1 LEFHLTSDTA
11 LIEKREELKRRLA
24 AGEYK
29 TLVDVLFDGLSKIIQ
44 KITRSP
50 RPISPWFTSMIL
62 YLLMLLLAFAGPFLT
77 GDVPILMRQIS
88 AFPPGAVPLLA
99 LVGYFGFVI
108 MVAGNFYVHRVFET
122 CKESVL
128 NTAESIT
135 TLNDFEYWLRAVCNR
150 KFHLVVSIIGGALI
164 GIYVLYIYNLTFGL
178 FFPIS
183 TATAFLFYYMVI
195 SAFLYL
201 LFYMAVLSV
210 RVGRYH
216 LKLYTADPGGS
227 EVISRLASL
236 FSNLV
241 YLVAIY
247 AAFFILAAAF
257 SKLLITQFM
266 VLLILLLWIP
276 LATVFV
282 FYQSSLSSIMRRS
295 KSKTLNEI
303 QARIEKL
310 HASEQ
315 LGEKDTMETINR
327 LMDYYDRIKNTRS
340 SKIDLGAVLNL
351 VNSLLLPL
359 LALVL
364 ANLDKILNLFR

>member
-1 LEFHLTSDTA
+1 MEFHLSTDTA

-24 AGEYK
+24 AGEFK
-29 TLVDVLFDGLSKIIQ
+29 TLVDVLFDGMSKIIQ
-44 KITRSP
+44 KITRNP
-50 RPISPWFTSMIL
+50 RPISPWFSSMIL
-62 YLLMLLLAFAGPFLT
+62 YLIILLLAFAGPFLS
-77 GDVPILMRQIS
+77 GDESIFMSQI
-88 AFPPGAVPLLA
+88 ATFPPGAVPLLL
-99 LVGYFGFVI
+99 LVGYFGFLI

-128 NTAESIT
+128 SAAESIA
-135 TLNDFEYWLRAVCNR
+135 TLSDFEYWLGAVCNR
-150 KFHLVVSIIGGALI
+150 KFHLVVSIVGGLLI
-164 GIYVLYIYNLTFGL
+164 GIYVLYIYNLTLGL
-178 FFPIS
+178 AFPVS
-183 TATAFLFYYMVI
+183 TAIVFLFYYMVI

-201 LFYMAVLSV
+201 LFYMAIFAV

-216 LKLYTADPGGS
+216 LKLSIADPGSS
-227 EVISRLASL
+227 EVIGRLASL
-236 FSNLV
+236 FSSLV
-241 YLVAIY
+241 YLVALY

-257 SKLLITQFM
+257 SKLLIIQFM

-276 LATVFV
+276 LTTVFV
-282 FYQSSLSSIMRRS
+282 FYQSSLSSIMRRA

-303 QARIEKL
+303 QARIEEL

-340 SKIDLGAVLNL
+340 SRIDLGAVLNL
-351 VNSLLLPL
+351 INSLLLPL

-364 ANLDKILNLFR
+364 GNIDKILALLK